1 VGRLAK
7 LPGLSEVVEVE
18 EVAHEPWEARPPLLA
33 TSRTSSVG
41 RLAKFPGFVDA
52 ILNGGD

>member
-7 LPGLSEVVEVE
+7 LPGLSEIVEVE